1 MLSACFAMSRPPV
14 HPATRILLWLA
25 YALALQHA
33 EGGDLLPLLAVACC
47 GLLPPGAW
55 ARWRRTVWRLR
66 WLLLSLCLVFAF
78 ATPGEPLWGVDM
90 APTYQGL
97 LAGAVHGARLLA
109 LLAAVTWLAVR
120 TPAADLMSGLYVL
133 LSPLRHLGL
142 PPERAVV
149 RLLLTLE
156 YVDALPERRG
166 WRGFIEAAEMPQE
179 APERAAAIDWM
190 SLARPAWSWLDSL
203 LLLTVAL
210 LLLAW
215 GVFW

>member
-1 MLSACFAMSRPPV
+1 MLTASFAMTRLPV

-33 EGGDLLPLLAVACC
+33 EGVELLPLLALALL
-47 GLLPPGAW
+47 GLLPSGAW
-55 ARWRRTVWRLR
+55 ARWQRTVWRLR

-78 ATPGEPLWGVDM
+78 ATPGEPLWGVEA

-97 LAGAVHGARLLA
+97 TAGSVHGARLLA
-109 LLAAVTWLAVR
+109 LLAAVTWLAVC
-120 TPAADLMSGLYVL
+120 TPADELMSGLYVL
-133 LSPLRHLGL
+133 LSPLRRLGL

-166 WRGFIEAAEMPQE
+166 WRGFVEAAEMPQE
-179 APERAAAIDWM
+179 EPAQAAGIDWVT
-190 SLARPAWSWLDSL
+190 LARPAWSWFDGAL
-203 LLLTVAL
+203 LLAVAL
-210 LLLAW
+210 VLLAW
-215 GVFW
+215 GVFG